1 MNNYILVGKIVNT
14 HGIKGELRI
23 LSSFDRKDLVFVKG
37 NNLYIGNDKVKET
50 INTYRVHK
58 EFDMVTFDGYSNINE
73 VLKYLKENVYIK
85 REDLKLNK
93 DEYILEDLINLDI
106 IDNGICLGKVS
117 NFIYNNGNTLLEV
130 TGEKKFY
137 IPVNSNYID
146 KVDLD
151 SKKIITNNAK
161 DLII

>member
-37 NNLYIGNDKVKET
+37 NSLYIGNDKVKET

-93 DEYILEDLINLDI
+93 DEYILEDLIDLDI